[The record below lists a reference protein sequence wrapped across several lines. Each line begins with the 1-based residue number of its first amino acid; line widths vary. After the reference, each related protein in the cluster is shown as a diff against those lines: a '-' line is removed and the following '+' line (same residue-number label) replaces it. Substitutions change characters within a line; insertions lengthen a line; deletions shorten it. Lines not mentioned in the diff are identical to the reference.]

1 MDLHVKKCCDCLDE
15 EENTKLTTQEKIKEY
30 IEDHSDSLGCLLSF
44 IILGGL
50 VLGGWSIY
58 NHSVEK
64 QQQEEAQK
72 IQAQHDIKLLE
83 PLYIQKVLEL
93 SNKMT
98 KENASYALQ
107 TAKYLVL
114 METNGNEMS
123 LDLLRKKYLDLY
135 QKAGNNVSFQ
145 EILLQERE
153 KALKN
158 QDDTT
163 KGLTPSAVLIQK
175 QQQNLNMPF
184 QFESNLAHI
193 R

>member
-1 MDLHVKKCCDCLDE
+1 MDLHEKKCYDCLDE

-44 IILGGL
+44 AILGGL
-50 VLGGWSIY
+50 VLGGWSVY

-64 QQQEEAQK
+64 HQQEEAKK
-72 IQAQHDIKLLE
+72 IQADHDIKLLE

-98 KENASYALQ
+98 KRNAPYALQ

-114 METNGNEMS
+114 METAGNEMS
-123 LDLLRKKYLDLY
+123 LDLLRKKYLDIY
-135 QKAGNNVSFQ
+135 QKADNNVSFQ

-158 QDDTT
+158 QETTT
-163 KGLTPSAVLIQK
+163 KNTTPSAVLIQK
-175 QQQNLNMPF
+175 QQKNSYIPF
-184 QFESNLAHI
+184 QSESNLHI
-193 R
+193 